1 MSSSKQ
7 GFYSKVTLS
16 PAVFRHVMNCWPPF
30 WGTRIHIEEIAP
42 DWRYVRT
49 RMKLSMRNKN
59 YVGSHFGGGLF
70 TMTDPFYMVA
80 LKNILGESYLVWDK
94 AATIEFLQPGRATVY
109 AEFKITDAQLTQIYA
124 KTAEGEKFEPVYHVD
139 VVDAERRLIARV
151 QKTLY
156 IRKRLIRPGAVGAD
170 VDARPGSDAS
180 LS

>member
-7 GFYSKVTLS
+7 GFYSKVALS
-16 PAVFRHVMNCWPPF
+16 PNVFRHVMNCWPPF

-70 TMTDPFYMVA
+70 AMTDPFYMVA
-80 LKNILGESYLVWDK
+80 LKNILGNSYLVWDK
-94 AATIEFLQPGRATVY
+94 AATIEYLKPGRTTVY
-109 AEFKITDAQLTQIYA
+109 AEFKISDAQLTEIYA
-124 KTAEGEKFEPVYHVD
+124 KTADGEKFEPVYRVD
-139 VVDAERRLIARV
+139 VVDADQQLIARV

-156 IRKRLIRPGAVGAD
+156 IRKRPIDSDRAGANVVTSVGSA
-170 VDARPGSDAS
+170 AS